1 MIMQLDDVRKALD
14 WERVM
19 VPAPAP
25 SDWNAW
31 AHGEP
36 TETVEDPTSSVL
48 LRDGQVLSRVSSK
61 YHPFH
66 NRELLRLVEQA
77 NNEGWLTDSVLEF
90 GGGKTVAVN
99 LVDSETVDNEHQ
111 LLTTLVN
118 SFTGREALKLLPVD
132 RRVFCTN
139 QLPYY
144 SGQRAYRQTHASK
157 SEFPSGVF
165 ASIRKDLHR
174 WRDEM
179 DQLREVK
186 MNFGDYI
193 KRLIERAVDTE
204 GDNTR
209 IVERRT
215 QQLEQAYHH
224 PTAPEPGTAY
234 AALQATLLADQKII
248 AKRGWRTHYGSEL
261 SQLGLG
267 IVRSELVSLS

>member
-1 MIMQLDDVRKALD
+1 M
-14 WERVM
+14 
-19 VPAPAP
+19 
-25 SDWNAW
+25 
-31 AHGEP
+31 
-36 TETVEDPTSSVL
+36 
-48 LRDGQVLSRVSSK
+48 
-61 YHPFH
+61 
-66 NRELLRLVEQA
+66 
-77 NNEGWLTDSVLEF
+77 
-90 GGGKTVAVN
+90 
-99 LVDSETVDNEHQ
+99 
-111 LLTTLVN
+111 
-118 SFTGREALKLLPVD
+118 
-132 RRVFCTN
+132 FCTN

>member
-1 MIMQLDDVRKALD
+1 MIMQREDVRRALD
-14 WERVM
+14 WEPVM

-31 AHGEP
+31 AEGTP
-36 TETVEDPTSSVL
+36 TETVKDPTSSVL

-66 NRELLRLVEQA
+66 NRDLVRLVEQA
-77 NNEGWLTDSVLEF
+77 SLEGWLADSVLEF
-90 GGGKTVAVN
+90 GGGKTVVVN
-99 LVDSETVDNEHQ
+99 LVDSETVENEHE
-111 LLTTLVN
+111 LLTALVN
-118 SFTGREALKLLPVD
+118 SFTGREALKLLPLD
-132 RRVFCTN
+132 RRVFCNN

-165 ASIRKDLHR
+165 ASIRRDLHR
-174 WRDEM
+174 WRNEM
-179 DQLREVK
+179 DQLRYVK
-186 MNFGDYI
+186 MNFGDYV
-193 KRLIERAVDTE
+193 KRLIDRAVDTE
-204 GDNTR
+204 NDSKS
-209 IVERRT
+209 IIERRT
-215 QQLEQAYHH
+215 KQLEQAYHH

>member
-14 WERVM
+14 WEPLM

-132 RRVFCTN
+132 RRVFCAN